1 MKRRTLDIIFSVGG
15 LVLAVLVLVLG
26 LVLRSNA
33 VFAQDYVHDQLAAQ
47 RITFTPED
55 ALSPEELES
64 PGLVRF
70 AGQPLVSGEQAEV
83 YANDYIGLHLLA
95 VNDGKTYSET
105 SGEAR
110 GLRAD
115 ATAAEESGDANAA
128 ELDQQATVLEGKVQ
142 TLFRGETLKGLL
154 LTSYGFSIFG
164 DKAMLASWVC
174 LIAGAVL
181 LLASIA
187 GFIHAFRTAKSEA
200 FAPVEEPQVGQA
212 ALMV

>member
-47 RITFTPED
+47 QITFTPLD
-55 ALSPEELES
+55 QLSPEEQES
-64 PGLVRF
+64 DGLIRY
-70 AGQPLVSGEQAEV
+70 AGEPLVTGAQAEV

-95 VNDGKTYSET
+95 VNEGKTYSET

-110 GLRAD
+110 ALRAD
-115 ATAAEESGDANAA
+115 ATAAEESGAADAAD
-128 ELDQQATVLEGKVQ
+128 LDQQATVLEGKVQ

-187 GFIHAFRTAKSEA
+187 GFIHAFRTAESEA
-200 FAPVEEPQVGQA
+200 FAPVEPRIAQPTPA
-212 ALMV
+212 